1 MTPDLMLLELFISVV
16 FGLIVG
22 LLLGWWI
29 VRR

>member
-1 MTPDLMLLELFISVV
+1 MTPDLMLLGLCISVV

>member
-1 MTPDLMLLELFISVV
+1 MTPDLMLLGLFISVV